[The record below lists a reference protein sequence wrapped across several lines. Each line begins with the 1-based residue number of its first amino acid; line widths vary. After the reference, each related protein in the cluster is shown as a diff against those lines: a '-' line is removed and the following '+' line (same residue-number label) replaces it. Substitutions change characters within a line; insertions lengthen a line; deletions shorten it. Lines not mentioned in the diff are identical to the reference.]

1 MKYLLFV
8 CVPIMLFSQTYMAK
22 IEPFDSFIIYAQTNG
37 QIVYLDKNDETKVV
51 DKTIIKLDDSL
62 EQKELAGYKIQ
73 RRLYEEK
80 LKLLNKNYQK
90 YLQVVGKS
98 AFEKDEK
105 YYQILDLKVT
115 IENLKIQIAQLED
128 TIAKKQISVNK
139 LYIKAFQANN
149 GDYVTAGTQLA
160 KAYDISHAKLVVFV
174 SRSDYENIGNK
185 KILIDGKHNNTEI
198 YKIDKIQDET
208 MISAYRVEL
217 LLQSNDFGKIVEVEF
232 ISS

>member
-1 MKYLLFV
+1 
-8 CVPIMLFSQTYMAK
+8 MLFSQTYMAK
-22 IEPFDSFIIYAQTNG
+22 IEPFDNFIIYAQTNG

-51 DKTIIKLDDSL
+51 DKTIVKLDDSL
-62 EQKELAGYKIQ
+62 EQKELAGYKMQ
-73 RRLYEEK
+73 LRLYEEK

-90 YLQVVGKS
+90 YLQVAGKS

-115 IENLKIQIAQLED
+115 IENLKIEIAKLED
-128 TIAKKQISVNK
+128 TIAKKHISVRN
-139 LYIKAFQANN
+139 LYIKQFKTNN

-160 KAYDISHAKLVVFV
+160 DAYDISSARAVVFV
-174 SRSDYENIGNK
+174 SRSDYENIENK
-185 KILIDGKHNNTEI
+185 KILIDGKQESATI

-217 LLQSNDFGKIVEVEF
+217 LLQRDDFGKIVEVEF

>member
-1 MKYLLFV
+1 MKFLFFV

-22 IEPFDSFIIYAQTNG
+22 IEPFDNFIIYAQTNG

-51 DKTIIKLDDSL
+51 DKTIVKLDDSL
-62 EQKELAGYKIQ
+62 EQKELAGYKMQ
-73 RRLYEEK
+73 LRLYEEK

-90 YLQVVGKS
+90 YLQVAGKS

-115 IENLKIQIAQLED
+115 IENLKIEIAKLED
-128 TIAKKQISVNK
+128 TIAKKHISVRN
-139 LYIKAFQANN
+139 LYIKQFKTNN

-160 KAYDISHAKLVVFV
+160 DAYDISSARAVVFV
-174 SRSDYENIGNK
+174 SRSDYENIENK
-185 KILIDGKHNNTEI
+185 KILIDGKQESATI

-217 LLQSNDFGKIVEVEF
+217 LLQRDDFGKIVEVEF

>member
-1 MKYLLFV
+1 MKYVFLL

-22 IEPFDSFIIYAQTNG
+22 IEPFDSFTIYAQTNG

-51 DKTIIKLDDSL
+51 DKMIIKLDDSL
-62 EQKELAGYKIQ
+62 EQKELKAYQIQ
-73 RRLYEEK
+73 LRHYEEK
-80 LKLLNKNYQK
+80 LNLLAKNYQK
-90 YLQVVGKS
+90 YLQVAGKS

-105 YYQILDLKVT
+105 YYLVLDLKVT

-139 LYIKAFQANN
+139 LYIKSFQTNN

-160 KAYDISHAKLVVFV
+160 KAFDISRAKLVVFV
-174 SRSDYENIGNK
+174 SRNDYENIKNK
-185 KILIDGKHNNTEI
+185 KILIDGKHNNAEI

-232 ISS
+232 VSS

>member
-1 MKYLLFV
+1 MKFLFFV

-51 DKTIIKLDDSL
+51 DKTIVKLDDSL
-62 EQKELAGYKIQ
+62 EQKELTGYKIQ
-73 RRLYEEK
+73 LRLYEEK

-90 YLQVVGKS
+90 YLQVAGKS

-115 IENLKIQIAQLED
+115 IETLKIQIAKLED
-128 TIAKKQISVNK
+128 TIAKKHISVRN
-139 LYIKAFQANN
+139 LYIKQFKANN

-160 KAYDISHAKLVVFV
+160 DAYDTGSARAVVFV
-174 SRSDYENIGNK
+174 SRSDYENIENK
-185 KILIDGKHNNTEI
+185 KILIDGKQDSATI

-217 LLQSNDFGKIVEVEF
+217 LLDRDDFGKIVEVEF